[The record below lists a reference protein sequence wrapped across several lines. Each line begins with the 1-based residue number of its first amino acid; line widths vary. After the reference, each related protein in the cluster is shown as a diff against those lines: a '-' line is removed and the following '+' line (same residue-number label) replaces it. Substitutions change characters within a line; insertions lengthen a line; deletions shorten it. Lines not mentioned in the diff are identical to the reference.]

1 METEKFNLKAEIKS
15 IGMTQRD
22 FAKHIDKSV
31 FTITRW
37 VKNEIEMPKVIELY
51 IKDYKKARLFEQLN
65 IR

>member
-1 METEKFNLKAEIKS
+1 
-15 IGMTQRD
+15 MTQRD